1 MILHIYRLQI
11 ENQIKFKANN
21 KLLVFHIVDRW
32 FGREILSIVLIAIK
46 NLKMI
51 QSNLP
56 FTLKIAMR
64 KEEGI

>member
-1 MILHIYRLQI
+1 LVIIQLPNYPK
-11 ENQIKFKANN
+11 IKFKANN

-32 FGREILSIVLIAIK
+32 FGRETLSIALIVMK